1 MPDGPTS
8 RQPTGLVRRAST
20 GEQMRGLR
28 ATAPSRSQEQASLLL
43 AMLIAAN
50 CCLLALAALDIGSL
64 TPYLLSVFGGW
75 TLVLKLRVPTNTP
88 APWHRRVRWI
98 VRLFGA
104 VTAIAL
110 AVELV
115 ALLEEAGFVG

>member
-1 MPDGPTS
+1 
-8 RQPTGLVRRAST
+8 
-20 GEQMRGLR
+20 
-28 ATAPSRSQEQASLLL
+28 
-43 AMLIAAN
+43 MLIAAS

-64 TPYLLSVFGGW
+64 TPYLLSVFGVW
-75 TLVLKLRVPTNTP
+75 TLVQKLRVPTNNP

-104 VTAIAL
+104 VAAIAL

-115 ALLEEAGFVG
+115 ALLEEAGFTG